1 MWDGKPAV
9 VAPLP
14 VRGRFRPIATP
25 NLAIINIRLGEF
37 EDGGDPA
44 FLAYHYLSA
53 FYPAS
58 GTAKIHYFLLS
69 LDLDPEKVRGITAWK
84 KKLGD
89 VAKKMEGYVALGLLS
104 TSMLILRLAD

>member
-1 MWDGKPAV
+1 MWDGKAATV
-9 VAPLP
+9 RLLP

-69 LDLDPEKVRGITAWK
+69 LDLDPEMFRSITAWK
-84 KKLGD
+84 KKLQD
-89 VAKKMEGYVALGLLS
+89 VAKKIEGYVALGLMS
-104 TSMLILRLAD
+104 TSMLILAD